1 MTALPPRQTLLTPDT
16 PVDLD
21 NCAREPIHIP
31 GLVQPRGCLL
41 VVRASDLT
49 VVQCSANVAELLGRP
64 SDELLGA
71 TLREGLGAA
80 FEGTVRRHLQAGPR
94 LHDRN
99 PLLVDVE
106 VDGTPREM
114 DAILHRVPLPEGS
127 EAAAD
132 GESLVVVELEVA
144 DGPRP
149 FTFANT
155 YQAVRDA
162 VSDLNRVQS
171 LTDVFDTAARHVR
184 DLTGF
189 DRVMI
194 YAFDEDYNGEVV
206 SEVHRTGL
214 NSFLGLHYPATDIP
228 AQARALYEKNWIR
241 LISDV
246 DYVPSPIVPTANPL
260 TGQPLDLTHATLRS
274 VSPIHLEYLGNMG
287 VRASMSISLLR
298 DGKLWGLIACHHYSG
313 PHEPPFGVR
322 AAAEFLGS
330 TLSLRL
336 VAQVEEDRL
345 AASQR
350 AAGMLAELVAR
361 SRDEELPLAQALT
374 ASGSLLDLV
383 QADGVVVLAEDDL
396 ATSGETPDEAAC
408 RALVQWVLEQD
419 DDVVATDSLVA
430 TLPRSVA
437 GAAGATVADAE
448 PDEPSPAAG
457 LLAVTL
463 PDGQVVV
470 WLRHEA
476 TRDVDWG
483 GDPHNKTIERLEDE
497 SVRLSPRK
505 SFERWREVVKDH
517 SVPWQEEVI
526 ASATALRGHLVEALY
541 LRGQRDLRSAQ
552 AMQRS
557 MLPSSLPQ
565 PSGWAVT
572 ARYEPA
578 DGGRVGGDWYDALVL
593 PSGRLAAV
601 VGDVAGHGHVA
612 AASMGQLRNALRA
625 ILVGSES
632 PSRSIAELDTVA
644 RWTLPDQYATVLV
657 AVLDLTTGEVEY
669 SSAGHL
675 PPLLLAADNS
685 STWDRPLGTPPL
697 GVLDSTPATRRVTV
711 PAGGGIALFSDG
723 LVERRSE
730 SILTGVERLQSALA
744 SGAGVDG
751 AMALSHA
758 TDSNDDAT
766 LLLLCR
772 D

>member
-1 MTALPPRQTLLTPDT
+1 MTALPPRQSLLTPDT
-16 PVDLD
+16 AVDLD
-21 NCAREPIHIP
+21 SCAREPIHIP
-31 GLVQPRGCLL
+31 GRVQPRGCLL
-41 VVRASDLT
+41 VLRASDLT
-49 VVQCSANVAELLGRP
+49 VVQCSVNVAEMLGRT
-64 SDELLGA
+64 SEDLLGA
-71 TLREGLGAA
+71 PLGHGLGAA
-80 FEGTVRRHLQAGPR
+80 FEGTVRRHLAGGPR

-99 PLLVDVE
+99 PLLVTVE
-106 VDGTPREM
+106 VDGVPREM
-114 DAILHRVPLPEGS
+114 DAILHRAPLPEGLDD
-127 EAAAD
+127 EL
-132 GESLVVVELEVA
+132 LVVVEIEPA

-149 FTFANT
+149 FTYANT
-155 YQAVRDA
+155 YRAVRDA
-162 VSDLNRVQS
+162 VADLNRVSS
-171 LTDVFDTAARHVR
+171 LSEVFDIAARHVR

-206 SEVHRTGL
+206 SEVHREGL

-246 DYVPSPIVPTANPL
+246 DYVPSEIVPTANPL
-260 TGQPLDLTHATLRS
+260 TGEPLDLTHATLRS

-345 AASQR
+345 AATQR
-350 AAGMLAELVAR
+350 TAGMLADLVGR
-361 SRDEELPLAQALT
+361 SRDEDLPLAQALT
-374 ASGSLLDLV
+374 ATTSLLGLV
-383 QADGVVVLAEDDL
+383 EADGVVVLAEDEIS
-396 ATSGETPDEAAC
+396 AIGETPDHATC
-408 RALVQWVLEQD
+408 RALAEWVLDQGED
-419 DDVVATDSLVA
+419 LVRTDSLVSA
-430 TLPRSVA
+430 LPALASSTT
-437 GAAGATVADAE
+437 AAGV
-448 PDEPSPAAG
+448 
-457 LLAVTL
+457 LAVSL
-463 PDGQVVV
+463 PDGQAVV

-483 GDPHNKTIERLEDE
+483 GDPHNKTIERLEDD

-517 SVPWQEEVI
+517 SIPWQDEVV

-557 MLPSSLPQ
+557 MLPASLPQ
-565 PSGWAVT
+565 PAGWAVS

-601 VGDVAGHGHVA
+601 VGDVAGHGNVA

-625 ILVGSES
+625 LLVGSES

-657 AVLDLTTGEVEY
+657 AIIDLETGELEY

-675 PPLLLAADNS
+675 PPLLLAPDGS

-697 GVLDSTPATRRVTV
+697 GVLDSEPATRTVTIPV
-711 PAGGGIALFSDG
+711 GGGIALFSDG
-723 LVERRSE
+723 LVESRTE
-730 SILTGVERLQSALA
+730 SILRGVERLQTALA
-744 SGAGVDG
+744 EGAGVDG
-751 AMALSHA
+751 AMKLSHG
-758 TDSNDDAT
+758 TDSNDDST

-772 D
+772 DPD

>member
-1 MTALPPRQTLLTPDT
+1 MTALPPRQTLLSPGT

-31 GLVQPRGCLL
+31 GRVQPRGCLL
-41 VVRASDLT
+41 VVRSSDLT
-49 VVQCSANVAELLGRP
+49 VVQCSVNVAELLGRT
-64 SDELLGA
+64 SETLLGS
-71 TLREGLGAA
+71 TLRDGLGAS
-80 FEGTVRRHLQAGPR
+80 FEGTVRRHLAAGPR

-99 PLLVDVE
+99 PLLVAVD
-106 VDGTPREM
+106 VDGQLREM
-114 DAILHRVPLPEGS
+114 DAILHRIPLP
-127 EAAAD
+127 D
-132 GESLVVVELEVA
+132 DLDDSLVVVELEPA
-144 DGPRP
+144 GGPRP

-162 VSDLNRVQS
+162 VNDLNRVSS
-171 LTDVFDTAARHVR
+171 LTEVFDIAARHVR

-206 SEVHRTGL
+206 SEVHREGL

-246 DYVPSPIVPTANPL
+246 DYVPSEIVPTANPV
-260 TGQPLDLTHATLRS
+260 TGAPLDLTHATLRS

-345 AASQR
+345 AASHR
-350 AAGMLAELVAR
+350 AAGMLADLVAR
-361 SRDEELPLAQALT
+361 SRDEDHPLAQALT
-374 ASGSLLDLV
+374 GSDSLLDLV
-383 QADGVVVLAEDDL
+383 QADGVVVLAEDEVS
-396 ATSGETPDEAAC
+396 TRGETPDPETC
-408 RALVQWVLEQD
+408 RRLAEWVLAQD
-419 DDVVATDSLVA
+419 DDLVRTDSIAA
-430 TLPRSVA
+430 TLPDSARA
-437 GAAGATVADAE
+437 GT
-448 PDEPSPAAG
+448 AAG
-457 LLAVTL
+457 LLGITL
-463 PDGQVVV
+463 PDGQAVV

-476 TRDVDWG
+476 TRDVEWG
-483 GDPHNKTIERLEDE
+483 GDPYNKTIERLEDD

-517 SVPWQEEVI
+517 SIPWQDDIV
-526 ASATALRGHLVEALY
+526 ASATSLRAHLVEALY

-557 MLPSSLPQ
+557 MLPASLPQ
-565 PSGWAVT
+565 PTGWKVT

-601 VGDVAGHGHVA
+601 VGDVAGHGLPA

-632 PSRSIAELDTVA
+632 PARSVAELDRVA
-644 RWTLPDQYATVLV
+644 RWTLPDQYATVVV
-657 AVLDLTTGEVEY
+657 AVMDLASGDVEY

-675 PPLLLAADNS
+675 PPLLLAADGS
-685 STWDRPLGTPPL
+685 STWGQPLGTPPL
-697 GVLDSTPATRRVTV
+697 GVLDSEPTTRRVTV
-711 PAGGGIALFSDG
+711 PSGGGIALFSDG

-730 SILTGVERLQSALA
+730 AIVVGVERLQAALA
-744 SGAGVDG
+744 GGAGVDG
-751 AMALSHA
+751 AMELSHA
-758 TDSNDDAT
+758 ADSHDDAT
-766 LLLLCR
+766 LLMLCR
-772 D
+772 DDA

>member
-1 MTALPPRQTLLTPDT
+1 MTTLPPRQTLLTPDT

-21 NCAREPIHIP
+21 NCAREPIHVP

-49 VVQCSANVAELLGRP
+49 VVQCSANVADRLGRS
-64 SDELLGA
+64 SDDLLGA
-71 TLREGLGAA
+71 TLRDGLGAG
-80 FEGTVRRHLQAGPR
+80 FEGTVRRHLQSGPR

-99 PLLVDVE
+99 PLLVTVQ
-106 VDGTPREM
+106 VDGTPHEM
-114 DAILHRVPLPEGS
+114 DAILHRVLLPEGS
-127 EAAAD
+127 DAAAA
-132 GESLVVVELEVA
+132 GESLVVIELESA

-206 SEVHRTGL
+206 SEVHREGL

-374 ASGSLLDLV
+374 AADALLELV
-383 QADGVVVLAEDDL
+383 EADGVVVLAEDDL
-396 ATSGETPDEAAC
+396 ATRGETPDDATC
-408 RALVQWVLEQD
+408 RSLARWVLEQD
-419 DDVVATDSLVA
+419 DDVVATDNLVA
-430 TLPRSVA
+430 MLA
-437 GAAGATVADAE
+437 GAVET
-448 PDEPSPAAG
+448 SSTLSAAG

-483 GDPHNKTIERLEDE
+483 GDPHNKTIERLEDD

-505 SFERWREVVKDH
+505 SFERWREVVKNH
-517 SVPWQEEVI
+517 SVPWQDEVV
-526 ASATALRGHLVEALY
+526 ASATELRGHLVEALY

-557 MLPSSLPQ
+557 MLPASLPQ

-657 AVLDLTTGEVEY
+657 AVLDLTTGELEY

-697 GVLDSTPATRRVTV
+697 GVLDSTPATRRVSV

-730 SILTGVERLQSALA
+730 SILTGVERLQAALA

-751 AMALSHA
+751 AMTLSHA
-758 TDSNDDAT
+758 SDSNDDAT

>member
-1 MTALPPRQTLLTPDT
+1 MTALPPRQTLLRPDT

-31 GLVQPRGCLL
+31 GRVQPRGCLL
-41 VVRASDLT
+41 VVRSSDLT
-49 VVQCSANVAELLGRP
+49 VVQCSVNVAEMLGRP
-64 SDELLGA
+64 SETLLGS
-71 TLREGLGAA
+71 TLRDGLGAF
-80 FEGTVRRHLQAGPR
+80 FEGTVRRHLAGGPR

-99 PLLVDVE
+99 PLLVAVD
-106 VDGTPREM
+106 VDGHLLEM
-114 DAILHRVPLPEGS
+114 DAILHRIPLP
-127 EAAAD
+127 
-132 GESLVVVELEVA
+132 GELDDDSLVVIELEPA
-144 DGPRP
+144 AGPRP

-155 YQAVRDA
+155 YQSVRDA
-162 VSDLNRVQS
+162 VNDLNRVS
-171 LTDVFDTAARHVR
+171 TLTEVFDIAARHVR

-206 SEVHRTGL
+206 SEVHRDGL
-214 NSFLGLHYPATDIP
+214 NSFRGLHYPATDIP

-246 DYVPSPIVPTANPL
+246 DYVPSEIVPTTNPI
-260 TGQPLDLTHATLRS
+260 TGAPLDLTHATLRS

-345 AASQR
+345 AASHR
-350 AAGMLAELVAR
+350 AAGMLADLVAR
-361 SRDEELPLAQALT
+361 SRDEDLPLAQALT
-374 ASGSLLDLV
+374 GSDSLLDLV
-383 QADGVVVLAEDDL
+383 QADGVVVLAEDEVS
-396 ATSGETPDEAAC
+396 TRGETPDAETC
-408 RALVQWVLEQD
+408 RRLAEWVLAQD
-419 DDVVATDSLVA
+419 DDLVRTDSIAA
-430 TLPRSVA
+430 TLPDSA
-437 GAAGATVADAE
+437 QTEA
-448 PDEPSPAAG
+448 SAG
-457 LLAVTL
+457 LLGVTL
-463 PDGQVVV
+463 PDGQAVV

-476 TRDVDWG
+476 TRDVEWG
-483 GDPHNKTIERLEDE
+483 GDPYNKSIERLEDD

-517 SVPWQEEVI
+517 SVPWQDDVV
-526 ASATALRGHLVEALY
+526 ASATSLRAHLVEALY

-557 MLPSSLPQ
+557 MLPASLPQ
-565 PSGWAVT
+565 PTGWQVT

-601 VGDVAGHGHVA
+601 VGDVAGHGLPA

-632 PSRSIAELDTVA
+632 PARSIAELDRVA
-644 RWTLPDQYATVLV
+644 RWTLPDQYATVVV
-657 AVLDLTTGEVEY
+657 AVLDLASGEVEY

-675 PPLLLAADNS
+675 PPLLLAVDGS

-697 GVLDSTPATRRVTV
+697 GVLDSEPATRRVTV
-711 PAGGGIALFSDG
+711 PQGGGIALFSDG

-730 SILTGVERLQSALA
+730 SIVVGVERLQAALA
-744 SGAGVDG
+744 AGAGVDG
-751 AMALSHA
+751 AMELSHA
-758 TDSNDDAT
+758 ADSNDDAT

-772 D
+772 DGD